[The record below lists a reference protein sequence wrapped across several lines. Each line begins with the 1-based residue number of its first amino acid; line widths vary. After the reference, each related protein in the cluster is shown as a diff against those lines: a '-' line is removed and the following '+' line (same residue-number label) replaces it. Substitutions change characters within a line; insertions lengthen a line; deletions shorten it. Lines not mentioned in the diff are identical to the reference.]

1 MKSTKVETIT
11 KKITMVQDTNGE
23 WLWIVLKWTKV
34 GWCNVESGG
43 NSDYKKACDEA
54 YEVYIKA

>member
-1 MKSTKVETIT
+1 MESTKVDKST

-23 WLWIVLKWTKV
+23 WLWTVLKWTE
-34 GWCNVESGG
+34 GWCNVGSGG

-54 YEVYIKA
+54 HEMYIRA